1 MVWFVLVA
9 CSKMEEEKGKLR
21 QELLNK
27 KELGLDNLGN
37 SETNHMVKDVNINK
51 FTVRKVFS
59 LLPLT
64 LGSCKF
70 F

>member
-1 MVWFVLVA
+1 MVWFVLAA
-9 CSKMEEEKGKLR
+9 CSKMEEEKDKLR

-51 FTVRKVFS
+51 FIVRKVFPREKS
-59 LLPLT
+59 EG
-64 LGSCKF
+64 GSTSF
-70 F
+70 

>member
-1 MVWFVLVA
+1 MVWFVLAA
-9 CSKMEEEKGKLR
+9 CSKMEEEKDKLR

-51 FTVRKVFS
+51 FIVRKVFPREKS
-59 LLPLT
+59 ECGFT
-64 LGSCKF
+64 SF
-70 F
+70 